1 MRVTMDRNLC
11 GSWAPAC
18 EECLGQFL
26 AHGDR
31 PDRACITDMADDGS
45 ETVSVVIHSGHF
57 VGTLTVTPQNR
68 QAVISEGWRKYASL
82 PDEAF
87 DIQPPH
93 GEEIRA
99 QQTR

>member
-1 MRVTMDRNLC
+1 MRVMIDRNHC

-31 PDRACITDMADDGS
+31 ADRACITQVIDDGS
-45 ETVSVVIHSGHF
+45 ETVTAIIQSGHF
-57 VGTLTVTPQNR
+57 VGTLTVTPENR
-68 QAVISEGWRKYASL
+68 QAIITEGWRKYSTL

-93 GEEIRA
+93 ADDIRA
-99 QQTR
+99 RQNR